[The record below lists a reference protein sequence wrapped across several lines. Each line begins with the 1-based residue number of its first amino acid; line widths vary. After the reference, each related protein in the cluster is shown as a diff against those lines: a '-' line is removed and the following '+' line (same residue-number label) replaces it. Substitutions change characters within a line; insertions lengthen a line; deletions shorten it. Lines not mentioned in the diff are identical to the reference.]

1 MSDQY
6 PTSDPQRRETAP
18 DSPEESVPQA
28 PESAPDA
35 THTPSAYG
43 STGSTAYRQQPPQA
57 QGGYAPPAYGQDQAQ
72 QQYQAP
78 QYGQQ
83 AYEQPYAQQQYGQP
97 QQQPYGQQ
105 QYGQPQ
111 YGQQQYGQQGGYGQQ
126 YPAQP
131 YGQQYQPAEYQPQ
144 WPSEPEPP
152 QSKTLGLIGLA
163 VVAICTLVVAIAGRV
178 DHDAARELLEAGLRR
193 GGWDLDA
200 PGAPHPR
207 RHATPYARTPRRRFE
222 RVERELEQTNL
233 IIGSHGIAATDR
245 RRSANGMLHH
255 ILGGGMSSRLF
266 QEVRERRGLV
276 YSVFSFSATHA
287 DAGVMGVYVGC
298 RPDKAAE
305 AVRVVRAEIERVAR
319 GGKD

>member
-152 QSKTLGLIGLA
+152 QAKTLGLVGVA
-163 VVAICTLVVAIAGRV
+163 VVAICTLVVAIASYLVGASMGQFV
-178 DHDAARELLEAGLRR
+178 LDYGLDSMQNPDPNDPMLIAFAQQLQGPFTAITFGTLAGIVGWIVSIIAVSRRR
-193 GGWDLDA
+193 GRTFGIWGIILGILA
-200 PGAPHPR
+200 P
-207 RHATPYARTPRRRFE
+207 
-222 RVERELEQTNL
+222 
-233 IIGSHGIAATDR
+233 IIGVIAMMA
-245 RRSANGMLHH
+245 GMWPAA
-255 ILGGGMSSRLF
+255 
-266 QEVRERRGLV
+266 
-276 YSVFSFSATHA
+276 SVL
-287 DAGVMGVYVGC
+287 AG
-298 RPDKAAE
+298 
-305 AVRVVRAEIERVAR
+305 
-319 GGKD
+319 